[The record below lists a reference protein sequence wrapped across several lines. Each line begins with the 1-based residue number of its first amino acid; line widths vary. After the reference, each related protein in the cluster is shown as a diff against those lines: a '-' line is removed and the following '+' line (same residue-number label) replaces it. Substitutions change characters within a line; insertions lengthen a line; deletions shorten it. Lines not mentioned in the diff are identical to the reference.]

1 MAQPPRF
8 GFILADVKRVV
19 PPRFTTNS
27 SLGVDRPEALKGVPG
42 PLSGARGRKGGGKAQ
57 GDKTQQFA
65 NGEEG
70 RLEGEQG
77 SEYWRRTTPLHES
90 KTAPL

>member
-8 GFILADVKRVV
+8 GFILADVQRV

-27 SLGVDRPEALKGVPG
+27 SLGVDHPEALKGVPG
-42 PLSGARGRKGGGKAQ
+42 PLSGARGRKGGGKA
-57 GDKTQQFA
+57 
-65 NGEEG
+65 

-77 SEYWRRTTPLHES
+77 SEYWRRTTPLHGP
-90 KTAPL
+90 KTTPL